1 MILHALIFFILPA
14 SLVLQLSFDLFF
26 FLLLFRLSVQ
36 FAFFNIRMK
45 VRDYN
50 LPKIVYLVYITHF

>member
-14 SLVLQLSFDLFF
+14 SLVLQLSFDFFF
-26 FLLLFRLSVQ
+26 FLLLFLS
-36 FAFFNIRMK
+36 FISLICFFNIRMK

-50 LPKIVYLVYITHF
+50 LLKIV